1 MIFLA
6 IITISIL
13 LISFIF
19 NREKTIKG
27 LMIALKRFLKII
39 IPISSMLILVSLVLF
54 FLPESVI
61 SKYLSN
67 GSKYLST
74 LFAALLGSISIM
86 PGFIAF
92 PLGGILKEN
101 GVLYM
106 VISAFTSTLMM
117 VGVITFPVEKEYFG
131 IKVAFIRNII
141 SFFIAI
147 TVAIITGIF
156 FGEVL
161 WLKKR
166 L

>member
-161 WLKKR
+161 
-166 L
+166 